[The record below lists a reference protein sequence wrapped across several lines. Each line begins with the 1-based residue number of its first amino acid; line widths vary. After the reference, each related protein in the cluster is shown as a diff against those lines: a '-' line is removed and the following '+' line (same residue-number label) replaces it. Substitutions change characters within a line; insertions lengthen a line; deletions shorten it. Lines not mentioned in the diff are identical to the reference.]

1 MKKTKEMCICALF
14 TALICTGAFLKI
26 PTPLP
31 ITLQTLFTCLAG
43 LLLGGKKGSL
53 SVCVYVFIGLLGLP
67 VFAEGGG
74 FSYILKPTFGYII
87 GFILG
92 TFITGKIAE
101 SGISFKKFLSAS
113 LTGMVA
119 IYLVGITYYFLVSK
133 FYLQNEISIKWI
145 LTYGFL
151 MTLPGDI
158 IMCVLAST
166 LGLKLRKILKIQQ
179 NAT

>member
-43 LLLGGKKGSL
+43 LILGGKKGSL
-53 SVCVYVFIGLLGLP
+53 SVCVYVFIGLVGLP

-87 GFILG
+87 GFIFA
-92 TFITGKIAE
+92 TFLTGKLAE
-101 SGISFKKFLSAS
+101 KKTDFRNFLLSSFAGMIVIYIIGI
-113 LTGMVA
+113 VY
-119 IYLVGITYYFLVSK
+119 YLLISR
-133 FYLQNEISIKWI
+133 FYLNNEISIKWI

-151 MTLPGDI
+151 VTLPGDI
-158 IMCVLAST
+158 LMCILASS
-166 LGLKLRKILKIQQ
+166 LGVKLKKILKI
-179 NAT
+179 

>member
-1 MKKTKEMCICALF
+1 MKRTKEMCICALI
-14 TALICTGAFLKI
+14 TALMCAGAFIKI

-31 ITLQTLFTCLAG
+31 ITLQTFFTCLAG
-43 LLLGGKKGSL
+43 LLLGGKKGSV
-53 SVCVYVFIGLLGLP
+53 SVAVYILIGLTGLP

-74 FSYILKPTFGYII
+74 IHYILKPSFGYII
-87 GFILG
+87 GFLPG
-92 TFITGKIAE
+92 TFITGKFAE

-113 LTGMVA
+113 LAGMVA
-119 IYLVGITYYFLVSK
+119 IYIAGITYYFLISE
-133 FYLQNEISIKWI
+133 FYLHNEIGIKWL

-158 IMCVLAST
+158 IMCALASS